1 MEQFSRECLEIETKA
16 GDQEHHEDFIVGASM
31 ERVYDRAAKLVKRTL
46 DVEGVIVMD
55 ISHCEVIETMGAEGT
70 VSVVIH
76 HGDPRTDMKSRTLS
90 QEEYSKLVT
99 FFSAYPDGKISEGI
113 VPTCLRPFLPTHIQ
127 YALSQSFHLI
137 CVCMIAYQT
146 VAAVPI
152 FNIDKRPFA
161 LLCAYNS
168 ADHPT
173 RFVSLSIANLR
184 RKITYTSFSWKATN
198 CPTFAPLVSHF
209 QLGPIKNSKLSRC
222 HHTFGRAQE
231 THDPRR

>member
-16 GDQEHHEDFIVGASM
+16 ADQEEDHHKDFVVGASM

-55 ISHCEVIETMGAEGT
+55 ISHCEVIETIGAEGS

-76 HGDPRTDMKSRTLS
+76 HGDPKKDMKTRTLS
-90 QEEYSKLVT
+90 QEEYSKLAT
-99 FFSAYPDGKISEGI
+99 FFTANPDGKISEGI
-113 VPTCLRPFLPTHIQ
+113 VPPCLRPFLPTHIQ
-127 YALSQSFHLI
+127 YALSEFLDLFCAFFLLNI
-137 CVCMIAYQT
+137 F
-146 VAAVPI
+146 AAVPI

-173 RFVSLSIANLR
+173 RFVS
-184 RKITYTSFSWKATN
+184 ATHL
-198 CPTFAPLVSHF
+198 LVA
-209 QLGPIKNSKLSRC
+209 QLLNVDLA
-222 HHTFGRAQE
+222 GRS
-231 THDPRR
+231 